1 MRRSCSLRREFL
13 PATRLKRARKSFLHA
28 GPFFETGYRACVP
41 DRGVGEQ
48 VSAMS
53 SSRKLEFRLRCSGR
67 SVDKAAHTRA
77 QCAYTSFCSS
87 GTKGAQR
94 VDEWHDFFLAAAGA
108 AAVLAGLVL
117 VGVSIN
123 LEMIM

>member
-53 SSRKLEFRLRCSGR
+53 SSRKLSFRCREFSETKTTLQEPELLDASAPTILNASLGNVGRLVEIS
-67 SVDKAAHTRA
+67 
-77 QCAYTSFCSS
+77 
-87 GTKGAQR
+87 
-94 VDEWHDFFLAAAGA
+94 DFGLLF
-108 AAVLAGLVL
+108 VGLVP
-117 VGVSIN
+117 GW
-123 LEMIM
+123 